1 MPRTRRLLTLTC
13 ALLIALPG
21 TAFAGGA
28 GDDQYEDPFGDEP
41 AGTTT
46 QSAPAPAQESPPS
59 PTEAHNDAAA
69 AAAAPTASSAAPTL
83 PRTGTDA
90 GLAALGGGA
99 LLLAGLALRRRTADG
114 VAD

>member
-1 MPRTRRLLTLTC
+1 MLTLTC
-13 ALLIALPG
+13 ALLVALPG
-21 TAFAGGA
+21 TALAGGA

-46 QSAPAPAQESPPS
+46 QSAPAPAQESAPS

-69 AAAAPTASSAAPTL
+69 AAAPSASSAASTL

-90 GLAALGGGA
+90 GLTALGGGV
-99 LLLAGLALRRRTADG
+99 LLLAGVALRRRTADG